1 MKLWK
6 SGWEESRQRYLDW
19 WSGKGLVISM
29 WEHLRKE
36 GPAHEEVPAPPP
48 PADISQFWFDPE
60 WRAAYLHHQ
69 LSVSSFKAD
78 ILPVAN
84 THLGPGSL
92 AACLGARL
100 EGRED
105 TIWIREDAEPGE
117 VISWTEENPWW
128 KLHLDLL
135 KACRRLSEDRYFVG
149 CPDLVEGLD
158 TLAALKGTDRVLM
171 EMITDPE
178 LLERQLQ
185 QVNDIWYRAFS
196 CIYDIIRVGDEMAFC
211 YFSLWAPGKVSK
223 LQSDISLMISP
234 EDFRRFVQPYI
245 REQAAKL
252 DYSLY
257 HLDGVGALRHLD
269 AILEIEA
276 LKAVQWTPGV
286 GEPQGGDPRW
296 YALYRKILESG
307 KSVMPCWVE
316 PGELKPL
323 LDHVGAE
330 GVHVLMHF
338 KSEKE
343 IEETVKIA
351 ASYRK

>member
-1 MKLWK
+1 
-6 SGWEESRQRYLDW
+6 
-19 WSGKGLVISM
+19 
-29 WEHLRKE
+29 
-36 GPAHEEVPAPPP
+36 
-48 PADISQFWFDPE
+48 
-60 WRAAYLHHQ
+60 
-69 LSVSSFKAD
+69 
-78 ILPVAN
+78 
-84 THLGPGSL
+84 
-92 AACLGARL
+92 
-100 EGRED
+100 
-105 TIWIREDAEPGE
+105 
-117 VISWTEENPWW
+117 
-128 KLHLDLL
+128 
-135 KACRRLSEDRYFVG
+135 
-149 CPDLVEGLD
+149 
-158 TLAALKGTDRVLM
+158 M

-196 CIYDIIRVGDEMAFC
+196 RIYDIIRVGDEMAFC